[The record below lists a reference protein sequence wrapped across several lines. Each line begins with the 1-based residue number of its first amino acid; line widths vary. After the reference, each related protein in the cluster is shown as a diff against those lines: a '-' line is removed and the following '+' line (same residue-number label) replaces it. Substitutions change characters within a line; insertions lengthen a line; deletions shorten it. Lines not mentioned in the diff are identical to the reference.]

1 MTTLSLFQTLPMSI
15 VDKVI
20 EYLEGR
26 SRNFLDPNLMKYI
39 ESKKVLLP
47 LLCVSQ
53 HWRAAALS
61 LVCNSCEVEF
71 DYVTKGFETTY
82 PALPDDF
89 PFPQYRGQNL
99 VKRVLVYAPNMSEIY
114 GGNFSSKPA
123 QPKPDF
129 PIFPLAT
136 KLVVFQVK
144 NNMSPPIPGYDGF
157 PARCDEPMDR
167 NKVTVKYARTLRR
180 LAPVATDIVLSFD
193 SLGSTDKKNRGL
205 YNVLVTELFSGAIAH
220 LHVESRTGPLYHRLG

>member
-89 PFPQYRGQNL
+89 PFLQYRGQNL

-180 LAPVATDIVLSFD
+180 LAPVATDIVLHVDLASDLRNTFSREIAWAIVNPPFMQYEA
-193 SLGSTDKKNRGL
+193 SLR
-205 YNVLVTELFSGAIAH
+205 
-220 LHVESRTGPLYHRLG
+220 RLWFVQDHK